1 MARPRLIFLGP
12 PGTGKGTQAARMATR
27 YNLTACSSGD
37 ALRDEI
43 REQSE
48 IGRQVNEYVESGT
61 LVPDELITDVMLA
74 AIDKFPESSGFILD
88 GFPRTVPQ
96 AESLAVGMEK
106 RSLPLDGVLDFQLD
120 HRKIIERI
128 TSRRICSNCNR
139 TYNLLFMPPAVAG
152 QCDACGHKLLQRVD
166 DCEDVIATR
175 LATYEELTVPL
186 VSYYTTRNLLHRIDA
201 DAAPDQ
207 VAEAVAAVI
216 DRLLE
221 S

>member
-1 MARPRLIFLGP
+1 
-12 PGTGKGTQAARMATR
+12 MATR

-43 REQSE
+43 RGQSE

-74 AIDKFPESSGFILD
+74 AIDKFPESHGFILD

-96 AESLAVGMEK
+96 AESLAVGMKK
-106 RSLPLDGVLDFQLD
+106 RALGLDGVLDFQLD
-120 HRKIIERI
+120 HRTIIERI
-128 TSRRICSNCNR
+128 TSRRVCSNCNR
-139 TYNLLFMPPAVAG
+139 TYNLLFMPPEVAG
-152 QCDACGHKLLQRVD
+152 QCDDCGHKLLQRVD

-186 VSYYTTRNLLHRIDA
+186 VAYYTTRNVLHRIDA
-201 DAAPDQ
+201 DAAPDA